1 MSNGTQG
8 INDVAAS
15 KLTTESV
22 SHALSTCDAES
33 KTEHEHGST
42 RAIDRDIPNGDS
54 GTNHDTEAKPL
65 QHVTSVGRQG
75 PSGSM
80 QSRTRPPA
88 LSKVEFGDC
97 AKADGIR
104 SSLDTITPHSL
115 TSALSPESHRSDGV
129 PDRMDVAPEENPR
142 NGMSNGLKKLRHTLS
157 KRVKGGQQVKV
168 HKLNEMGEIVD
179 KKGHRAW
186 DMACALQ
193 LGIRVNVGMNS
204 QASYSKVP
212 DFETFQEHVKLKFPS
227 KGSSTTPPHSGA
239 SFQFKDYAPT
249 IFRHLRDAFSI
260 DTADYMVAL
269 CNTSPDG
276 SNSLRI
282 MGTPGKSGSLF
293 FFSNDMRFIVKTL
306 PKREAALLR
315 EILPAYYQHVKQNPG
330 TYLPRFYGLHRWK
343 PEFGSNVRFVVMNN
357 VFATSLALHTRF
369 DLKGST
375 LGRTASANERRK
387 GPRAILKDLD
397 LIESGT
403 ASAWAAGPTAQT
415 ARPRQAL
422 HVRFDIKGSTL
433 GRTASAN
440 ERKKGLRAIYKDL
453 DMVAMQTK
461 LRMGPDRKRAFLKQ
475 IRSDCHLL
483 MGLKIMD

>member
-1 MSNGTQG
+1 
-8 INDVAAS
+8 
-15 KLTTESV
+15 
-22 SHALSTCDAES
+22 
-33 KTEHEHGST
+33 
-42 RAIDRDIPNGDS
+42 
-54 GTNHDTEAKPL
+54 
-65 QHVTSVGRQG
+65 
-75 PSGSM
+75 
-80 QSRTRPPA
+80 
-88 LSKVEFGDC
+88 
-97 AKADGIR
+97 
-104 SSLDTITPHSL
+104 
-115 TSALSPESHRSDGV
+115 
-129 PDRMDVAPEENPR
+129 
-142 NGMSNGLKKLRHTLS
+142 
-157 KRVKGGQQVKV
+157 VKV

-403 ASAWAAGPTAQT
+403 
-415 ARPRQAL
+415 RIR
-422 HVRFDIKGSTL
+422 L
-433 GRTASAN
+433 GRRPDGA
-440 ERKKGLRAIYKDL
+440 
-453 DMVAMQTK
+453 
-461 LRMGPDRKRAFLKQ
+461 DRKAALLAQ
-475 IRSDCHLL
+475 IRADCHLL
-483 MGLKIMD
+483 MNLHIMDYSLLVGIHSPSSDAARALPPDLASPVSARPFSLDPRGPSLDMARRPTGGLDGRAGSFDMRAGSFDMRAGSLDLTRRTPSTGAGDSDVDTAAFNPGGIDGMTADGTLTGDRYFIGIIDILMLYTQRKKLENAWKTLAEGEGASSQPPGKYARRFCSFAESIME